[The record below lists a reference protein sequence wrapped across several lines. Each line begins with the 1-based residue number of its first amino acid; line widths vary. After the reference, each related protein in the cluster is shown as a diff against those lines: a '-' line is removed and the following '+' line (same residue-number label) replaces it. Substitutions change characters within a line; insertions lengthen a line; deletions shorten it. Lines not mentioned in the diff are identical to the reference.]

1 MSISE
6 NQPLI
11 PSMTLHPTAT
21 HPTPLAP
28 RAMRRFH
35 FVSLLSL
42 ALVSGVPADVVP
54 GAEPKK
60 WPANAQKHTVVV
72 TREAANDDSRRLIAA
87 AEAAQPPRTGVQKA
101 AGDAKLPEKGPL
113 WWYKEELGLRIPY
126 ALTGEAVTYF
136 TSLVKKYGRESFTR
150 YTEPSSRLE
159 YSATV
164 ATHDSFSHE
173 QSSFANVRVVT
184 LKLKFSQNFCATGT
198 EGLAFEKERSVV
210 FDADGKI
217 LLIIGDGP
225 TETPILA
232 I

>member
-1 MSISE
+1 MGISE
-6 NQPLI
+6 NQPNI
-11 PSMTLHPTAT
+11 PSMNTHPTAT

-28 RAMRRFH
+28 RAMRRLPFI
-35 FVSLLSL
+35 SLLSL
-42 ALVSGVPADVVP
+42 ALVAGVPAAVVP

-60 WPANAQKHTVVV
+60 WPANAQKHTVVI
-72 TREAANDDSRRLIAA
+72 TREATDNESRRLIAA
-87 AEAAQPPRTGVQKA
+87 AEAAQPPRAEVQKA

-126 ALTGEAVTYF
+126 ALTREAVTYF
-136 TSLVKKYGRESFTR
+136 TSLVKKYGQESFTR
-150 YTEPSSRLE
+150 YSEPSSQVE
-159 YSATV
+159 YTATV
-164 ATHDSFSHE
+164 AAHESFSHD
-173 QSSFANVRVVT
+173 QSTFANVRVVT

-198 EGLAFEKERSVV
+198 EGLAFEKERTVV
-210 FDADGKI
+210 FDAAGKI